1 MAGSRRNLSNP
12 LSNRAT
18 PVLSQSELAQQG
30 STEEEY
36 EVLTSNEEETP
47 TEPIGVPIS
56 ELPGADTPTGNDAIP
71 GVQADETVQYA
82 LSDLLAWIIGETTPA
97 DIGAVPTSRTVNS
110 KPLSADISLTASD
123 VGARPDNWTPSAGDV
138 GAQPTIN
145 VSGILKGDG
154 SGGISAAV
162 AGTDYA
168 TPASIPSAY
177 TSNPEMDGTAS
188 PGSSGSWA
196 KGDHVHPSDTSK
208 ANQAQLA
215 YVEAGSTASRNYS
228 AGEFFC
234 WNGSLYQATAAIS
247 SGASFNSG
255 SGGNCK
261 SVYASDYSAGTWA
274 PITTNATVIANAPE
288 RNGYA
293 RYGSLL
299 VIYIALELKADLA
312 NLSQIDICDD
322 VAGEMG
328 VSSVLTPFANAP
340 AFSVQRSAGSSD
352 IILRVQYNSNKL
364 TLINR
369 SGTVASKTNRFI
381 YGYIPLAVL

>member
-1 MAGSRRNLSNP
+1 MSQVTNPIILNSTGQDIALALAGLATAIANKP
-12 LSNRAT
+12 DPATQT
-18 PVLSQSELAQQG
+18 PVMDG
-30 STEEEY
+30 
-36 EVLTSNEEETP
+36 
-47 TEPIGVPIS
+47 
-56 ELPGADTPTGNDAIP
+56 
-71 GVQADETVQYA
+71 
-82 LSDLLAWIIGETTPA
+82 
-97 DIGAVPTSRTVNS
+97 
-110 KPLSADISLTASD
+110 
-123 VGARPDNWTPSAGDV
+123 AGDV
-138 GAQPTIN
+138 GT
-145 VSGILKGDG
+145 STK
-154 SGGISAAV
+154 
-162 AGTDYA
+162 YA
-168 TPASIPSAY
+168 R
-177 TSNPEMDGTAS
+177 E
-188 PGSSGSWA
+188 
-196 KGDHVHPSDTSK
+196 DHQHPSDTSK

-215 YVEAGSTASRNYS
+215 YVETGTTASKNYTI
-228 AGEFFC
+228 GEYFC

-261 SVYASDYSAGTWA
+261 SVYASDYSAGAWD
-274 PITTNATVIANAPE
+274 PITTNATAIANAPE

-352 IILRVQYNSNKL
+352 ITLRVQYNSNKL

-381 YGYIPLAVL
+381 YGHITLAVL